1 MSPTYTVNFRSLM
14 LTPRALVSPLFVILA
29 ACSHPMPKI
38 EVVSFQEQVREEV
51 EEHPTQFQ
59 LPKQSDAQAWTR
71 AQLFFR
77 DYELTTPIV
86 SRNEIKSNPKED
98 KRFLYQISRVGHGKE
113 VEYVVNCVGREPRDS
128 EVAEVNAKNVARFLK
143 EGQLELSLLAK

>member
-1 MSPTYTVNFRSLM
+1 MSPTLYSRSRM
-14 LTPRALVSPLFVILA
+14 LTPRTLFSPLFVILT

-59 LPKQSDAQAWTR
+59 LPRQGDAQAWTR

-77 DYELTTPIV
+77 DYELSTPIV
-86 SRNEIKSNPKED
+86 SSNEIKSNPKGD
-98 KRFLYQISRVGHGKE
+98 RRFLYQISRAGHGKE
-113 VEYVVNCVGREPRDS
+113 VEYVVNCVGREPRDN
-128 EVAEVNAKNVARFLK
+128 EIAEVNAKNVARFLK
-143 EGQLELSLLAK
+143 EGQLELSLLTK